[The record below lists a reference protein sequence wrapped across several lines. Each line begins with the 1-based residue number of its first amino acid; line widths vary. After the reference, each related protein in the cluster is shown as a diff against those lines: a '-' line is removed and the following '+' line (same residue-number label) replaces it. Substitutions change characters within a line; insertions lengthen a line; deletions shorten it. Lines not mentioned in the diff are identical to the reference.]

1 MGKSVPRMCMI
12 EISGL
17 HHLRISVTNLVRS
30 KEFYSEVIGFEV
42 AAESPGSPEEPA
54 VRTATRG
61 RVPRQWHA
69 VRAGQPQF
77 GGGGD
82 VGVADSGGLH
92 PSNASGSRARVNRS
106 GCHASPG
113 RGITQRT
120 SPLIKLG

>member
-1 MGKSVPRMCMI
+1 MI

-54 VRTATRG
+54 VRNDPAQLYAG
-61 RVPRQWHA
+61 PCSSPMACCSGWPAPVRV
-69 VRAGQPQF
+69 
-77 GGGGD
+77 GGD

-92 PSNASGSRARVNRS
+92 PSN
-106 GCHASPG
+106 
-113 RGITQRT
+113 
-120 SPLIKLG
+120 PLG